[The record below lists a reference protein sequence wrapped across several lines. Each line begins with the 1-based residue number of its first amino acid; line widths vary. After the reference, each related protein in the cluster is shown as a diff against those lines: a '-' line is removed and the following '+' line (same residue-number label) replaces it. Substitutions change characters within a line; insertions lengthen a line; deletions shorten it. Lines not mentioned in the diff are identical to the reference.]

1 MIATFD
7 LDFDAILKS
16 MDIGEPASK
25 GGSERMDAN
34 AAKPNRQAP
43 KETGDAVRERRF
55 IPQKRPLS
63 EICLRSAPGLL
74 PRFPTPIK

>member
-1 MIATFD
+1 VIATFD

-16 MDIGEPASK
+16 MDIGEP
-25 GGSERMDAN
+25 GFQGWFGHGWMLMPLN
-34 AAKPNRQAP
+34 PNRQAP

-63 EICLRSAPGLL
+63 EICLTSAPGLL
-74 PRFPTPIK
+74 